1 MSEIPENKKTK
12 YRGFTPAQAEAHKR
26 YMKDFVEVKVRMKI
40 EKRTTIQE
48 HAAKMGE
55 STTAFINRA
64 IDEAMERDK
73 SINGLNAT
81 AASLAEDNQIK
92 PLTAESEQTEAP
104 LPELEPDKH
113 CKPLTEEAEN
123 NVNLVKLLADVNYQ
137 LDIEDAY
144 GFETL
149 RALLDKARQQESERE
164 EAAQENTTPMSDLN
178 KSDT

>member
-26 YMKDFVEVKVRMKI
+26 YMKDFVEVKVRMKV
-40 EKRTTIQE
+40 EKRTIIQE
-48 HAAKMGE
+48 HASKMGE

-64 IDEAMERDK
+64 IDEAMKRDK
-73 SINGLNAT
+73 PINELNS
-81 AASLAEDNQIK
+81 AAAPPAEANPIK
-92 PLTAESEQTEAP
+92 PLAAEPEQTATP
-104 LPELEPDKH
+104 LPESEPDKH
-113 CKPLTEEAEN
+113 CKLLTEDAEN

-137 LDIEDAY
+137 LDIEEAY

-164 EAAQENTTPMSDLN
+164 EAVEENTTPMSDLN